1 MRFTAPER
9 ADLDAAVLRHP
20 VFDTLEQAHLALCR
34 QPQWPEVDSL
44 NALWPTPENRAE
56 TPYRFVAQETLS
68 DGLHYE
74 QRIFEQGVI
83 STRSRNW
90 HDLFNAFIW
99 LRFPRIKAALNA
111 RQYQDIAEVG
121 VKQRTR
127 SQCAL
132 THFDEAGAVIRLNDE
147 RLLAHWDE
155 HDWPALFAG
164 FNRAL
169 ADGEAQIWLFGHSI
183 YEHALNP
190 DIALIAKAQVFI
202 GGATVD
208 DGRMDAWL
216 AGCIIGRQCFA
227 DPQELRPIPL
237 SGLAHW
243 HADYGQADFY
253 RSVPCFRPKRAGK
266 SYPAPLHIK

>member
-9 ADLDAAVLRHP
+9 ADLDPAVFTHP
-20 VFDTLEQAHLALCR
+20 VFDTLAHAHLALCR
-34 QPQWPEVDSL
+34 QPDWPEVDSL
-44 NALWPTPENRAE
+44 NAFWPASENRGG
-56 TPYRFVAQETLS
+56 TPYRFAAQETLA

-74 QRIFEQGVI
+74 QRIFEQGLI
-83 STRSRNW
+83 ATRSRNW

-99 LRFPRIKAALNA
+99 LRYPRIKAALNV
-111 RQYQDIAEVG
+111 RQCQDIAEVG
-121 VKQRTR
+121 AKQRTR

-132 THFDEAGAVIRLNDE
+132 THFDEAGAVIRLSDE

-164 FNRAL
+164 LNHAL
-169 ADGEAQIWLFGHSI
+169 AGGEAQIWLFGHSI

-202 GGATVD
+202 GGAKAD
-208 DGRMDAWL
+208 DGSMDAWL
-216 AGCIIGRQCFA
+216 AGRIIGRQCFA

-243 HADYGQADFY
+243 HAGYGQEDFY

-266 SYPAPLHIK
+266 NYPAPLHIK

>member
-1 MRFTAPER
+1 MRFMAPER
-9 ADLDAAVLRHP
+9 TDLDAALFTHP
-20 VFDTLEQAHLALCR
+20 VFDTLAQAHLALCR
-34 QPQWPEVDSL
+34 QPQWPEVAEL
-44 NALWPTPENRAE
+44 NALWRAPKNRFG
-56 TPYRFVAQETLS
+56 TPYRFVAQETLA

-74 QRIFEQGVI
+74 QRIFEHGLI

-99 LRFPRIKAALNA
+99 MRFPRIKAALNV
-111 RQYQDIAEVG
+111 RQCQDIAEVG
-121 VKQRTR
+121 AKQRTR

-132 THFDEAGAVIRLNDE
+132 THFDEAGSVIRLSDD

-164 FNRAL
+164 FNHAL
-169 ADGEAQIWLFGHSI
+169 AGGDAQIWLFGHSI

-190 DIALIAKAQVFI
+190 DIALVAKALVLVGDEAI
-202 GGATVD
+202 NDACMD
-208 DGRMDAWL
+208 DWL
-216 AGCIIGRQCFA
+216 AERIAARGCCM

-237 SGLAHW
+237 SGLAYW
-243 HADYGQADFY
+243 HACYGHADFY
-253 RSVPCFRPKRAGK
+253 RSVPCFRPKRSGK